1 MDHYMKNK
9 TIPYLFARFFDGISS
24 GMFMMALPWIMLAE
38 QGMGTFVAVTALV
51 CTSLSFVITPLFAT
65 LIDRHSRKK
74 ILIYMQVFQ
83 VTMALIVFIAYY
95 HHIQSHWLLAFAQ
108 LIFWLTNDFAW
119 SCNNAFTQE
128 NYHQDEY
135 AKISSYQEVVMQVTT
150 LGAGALGII
159 LLEHWTMLEFALL
172 AAIAS
177 LLSCFAYVATPYVRQ
192 FKPAIKETFLK
203 QLVASKSIFAKQLH
217 FYGFLALSCLSYPV
231 LTFMVKLIPI
241 YFSEQGISG
250 SWFASWKIS
259 YGIGALLTGLV
270 IARLLNR
277 YSHENAMIIS
287 MFVMGGSLVVMG
299 FYLSPIVI
307 ILLTVVIGFFSS
319 YNRIARTNKMHHVIA
334 MEERGRVDGGLK
346 LFSTL
351 SQSLSYVVIALL
363 SYLQITELGFMI
375 VGIVLLVAAL
385 TMINLKQS
393 SCQQPLIRQGA

>member
-1 MDHYMKNK
+1 
-9 TIPYLFARFFDGISS
+9 
-24 GMFMMALPWIMLAE
+24 
-38 QGMGTFVAVTALV
+38 
-51 CTSLSFVITPLFAT
+51 
-65 LIDRHSRKK
+65 
-74 ILIYMQVFQ
+74 
-83 VTMALIVFIAYY
+83 
-95 HHIQSHWLLAFAQ
+95 
-108 LIFWLTNDFAW
+108 
-119 SCNNAFTQE
+119 
-128 NYHQDEY
+128 
-135 AKISSYQEVVMQVTT
+135 
-150 LGAGALGII
+150 
-159 LLEHWTMLEFALL
+159 
-172 AAIAS
+172 
-177 LLSCFAYVATPYVRQ
+177 
-192 FKPAIKETFLK
+192 
-203 QLVASKSIFAKQLH
+203 
-217 FYGFLALSCLSYPV
+217 
-231 LTFMVKLIPI
+231 MVKLIPI